1 MEKNILSR
9 SDYHLFNKA
18 KDVAGIS
25 DFKKIHIGC
34 VAVYKGNI
42 IGVGFNTNK
51 THPIQNYYNRYRINK
66 GMPKLHAEINCLNQ
80 IRHLNIDFSKVKLY
94 VNRICKDQEYA
105 ICRPCPSCMAAIK
118 DLGIQNIYYTTNEGY
133 AYEKIRRN

>member
-1 MEKNILSR
+1 MEKNILNR

-42 IGVGFNTNK
+42 IGAGFNTNK

-66 GMPKLHAEINCLNQ
+66 GMAKFHAEINCLNQ
-80 IRHLNIDFSKVKLY
+80 IRHLNIQFSKVKLY
-94 VNRICKDQEYA
+94 INRIRKDQEYA

-118 DLGIQNIYYTTNEGY
+118 DLGISNIYYTTNEGY
-133 AYEKIRRN
+133 VYEKIRRN

>member
-1 MEKNILSR
+1 MEKNILNR

-42 IGVGFNTNK
+42 IGAGFNTNK
-51 THPIQNYYNRYRINK
+51 T
-66 GMPKLHAEINCLNQ
+66 
-80 IRHLNIDFSKVKLY
+80 S
-94 VNRICKDQEYA
+94 
-105 ICRPCPSCMAAIK
+105 CR
-118 DLGIQNIYYTTNEGY
+118 N
-133 AYEKIRRN
+133 